1 MNSPSPTAPAR
12 SLRLPDSQASK
23 AIEPHALCVEEP
35 YSDVFVVSRQ
45 FGAGLVLPAYVTAD
59 TLIEESYDL
68 IGDRD
73 LFGHG
78 R

>member
-1 MNSPSPTAPAR
+1 
-12 SLRLPDSQASK
+12 
-23 AIEPHALCVEEP
+23 VEEP

-45 FGAGLVLPAYVTAD
+45 FGAGVVLPAYVTAD